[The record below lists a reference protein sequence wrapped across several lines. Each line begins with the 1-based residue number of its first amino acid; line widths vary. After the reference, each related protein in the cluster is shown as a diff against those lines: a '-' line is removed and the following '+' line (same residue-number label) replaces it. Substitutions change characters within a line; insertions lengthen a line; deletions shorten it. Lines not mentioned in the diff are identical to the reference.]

1 MRRFSALFFAG
12 AILTSICGCGGG
24 GSGVGPLSIAFTTS
38 PVSVPGGTNF
48 VFSVT
53 TQNDTQNRGVN
64 FALALNEP
72 SNGNTTTPCT
82 SACGTLGG
90 QSNTVTA
97 NGPDTFTS
105 TTTVNYAAP
114 LLPPTPNSLILTAT
128 ADANSSVTLTD
139 TFTIGAP
146 QVVVHIT
153 NKITNISPGAEPVTL
168 NAQVLFDTANAG
180 VTWALTA
187 QGAVCSPA
195 CGALSSVQPFSV
207 IYTPPATLPAV
218 PNNTPTITATS
229 VTTSAVSDFDD
240 IRIQASTQPI
250 SVSISNPFEQ
260 INAGS
265 SGVTI
270 NAVVNNDIAGQGVN
284 WSLEPTAQ
292 TGALNAQQP
301 LSVIYTPPNTAPQP
315 PNNMPTITATSVA
328 DPTKSDSFTFTIAP
342 STALQ
347 GNYTFIIR
355 GHDDGGN
362 TLAAVG
368 SLRSDGAGKITAG
381 EIDLNSSDASVM
393 ETGAPIVGNYEIRK
407 AEGGVHDVDFT
418 IESAVSANPPSAITF
433 TASFP
438 DSNEA
443 TGLIRRSSFARSDSS
458 AEADGKLSGQSGK
471 WTLEGEITRHETN
484 SVAIAAL
491 AGKEF
496 QFELRDSGGSKS
508 HEFGTFSVAGSGAIV
523 SGSLSLIQDGSFVL
537 EGKVA
542 EGNLAPFD
550 EMSRSTLTVVL
561 AESGN
566 TRRYAAYAIS
576 ERYLLLL
583 EFGAESSDHQ
593 PIVGDVNMASPSH

>member
-1 MRRFSALFFAG
+1 MRRFSALFFAV
-12 AILTSICGCGGG
+12 AMLISICGCGGG
-24 GSGVGPLSIAFTTS
+24 GSSVGPLSISFAST

-53 TQNDTQNRGVN
+53 TQNDTLNRGVN
-64 FALALNEP
+64 FTLALNES

-82 SACGTLGG
+82 SACGTLSG

-153 NKITNISPGAEPVTL
+153 NKITNISPGSEPVTL

-180 VTWALTA
+180 VTWMLTA
-187 QGAVCSPA
+187 QGAACSPA

-229 VTTSAVSDFDD
+229 VTTTTVSDFDD

-250 SVSISNPFEQ
+250 SVSISNPFAQ

-265 SGVTI
+265 AGVTI
-270 NAVVNNDIAGQGVN
+270 NAVVNNDVAGQGVN

-292 TGALNAQQP
+292 TGALSAQQP

-315 PNNMPTITATSVA
+315 PNNVPTITAISVA

-342 STALQ
+342 PAAFQ
-347 GNYTFIIR
+347 GDYTFIIR
-355 GHDDGGN
+355 GRDDGGD
-362 TLAAVG
+362 TIAAVG

-381 EIDLNSSDASVM
+381 EIDLNSSDASVV
-393 ETGAPIVGNYEIRK
+393 ETGTPIAGNYKIRK
-407 AEGGVHDVDFT
+407 SEDTVQYVDLRMD
-418 IESAVSANPPSAITF
+418 SVLSANPPISVTF
-433 TASFP
+433 TALFP
-438 DSNEA
+438 DSDEA
-443 TGLIRRSSFARSDSS
+443 TGLIQGSSFAQTDNS
-458 AEADGKLSGQSGK
+458 AGTSGKISGQSGK
-471 WTLEGEITRHETN
+471 WTLAGEITRHAMNPVT
-484 SVAIAAL
+484 IADL

-496 QFELRDSGGSKS
+496 QFKLRDSGGSKLQ
-508 HEFGTFSVAGSGAIV
+508 EFGTFSFAGSGAIV
-523 SGSLSLIQDGSFVL
+523 SGSLSLVQDGSSMR

-566 TRRYAAYAIS
+566 TRRYATYAIS
-576 ERYLLLL
+576 ERYLLLI
-583 EFGAESSDHQ
+583 EIGTESSDHR
-593 PIVGDVNMASPSH
+593 PIVGDIKTASPSH